1 MGLPILNSCCECC
14 LLYRPGNG
22 ISHWE
27 DRNLDHFT
35 FACIP
40 WQRRLHP
47 LTHQRLFIF
56 LSFLMQML
64 EYAADARMCTAVSG
78 LVTLAEVVKKKEQ
91 HVSNGFM
98 WITWKYYQKRKTGTP
113 QNLLYVPTI
122 KFRCAFFFFHLYFIH
137 YMKLCSLLPKNKVLN

>member
-1 MGLPILNSCCECC
+1 
-14 LLYRPGNG
+14 
-22 ISHWE
+22 
-27 DRNLDHFT
+27 
-35 FACIP
+35 
-40 WQRRLHP
+40 
-47 LTHQRLFIF
+47 
-56 LSFLMQML
+56 ML

-98 WITWKYYQKRKTGTP
+98 WITKYYQKRKTGTP